1 MEYGNF
7 DDFFTV
13 KCLGYIIVLH
23 GCLDILVIYFI
34 EMFGD
39 NLFLR
44 KSQNW
49 TCVMFV
55 RVIVCIVYLMSEY
68 GHQCR

>member
-7 DDFFTV
+7 DNFFTV

-23 GCLDILVIYFI
+23 ACLDILVICFM

-39 NLFLR
+39 NFFLR

-49 TCVMFV
+49 ICVIFV
-55 RVIVCIVYLMSEY
+55 SVIVLCKSPKWPPVS
-68 GHQCR
+68 GG